1 MTIWTTTYRK
11 ILGDKPWEVED
22 HAPALF
28 TTYEK
33 AVDYVKR
40 MLGNRAVLTDDGMG
54 FYEVWANPTSL
65 IKCQMI
71 VEERTVDT
79 Q

>member
-1 MTIWTTTYRK
+1 MTIFTVTLRK
-11 ILGDKPWEVED
+11 ILGDNPWEVED

-28 TTYEK
+28 STYDK

-40 MLGNRAVLTDDGMG
+40 MLGNKAEMVYDAFG
-54 FYEVWANPTSL
+54 FLEEWRNPAGRPD
-65 IKCQMI
+65 IAMF
-71 VEERTVDT
+71 VEERTVDI

>member
-1 MTIWTTTYRK
+1 MTIWTATFCIIK
-11 ILGDKPWEVED
+11 NEDLGEVENL
-22 HAPALF
+22 ALAF
-28 TTYEK
+28 FSTYEK

-40 MLGNRAVLTDDGMG
+40 TIGNKAELTDDGMG
-54 FYEVWANPTSL
+54 FYEEWRNPTAFNNL
-65 IKCQMI
+65 FVI